1 MSPTAKTIKMLLYV
15 GDEETN
21 DVYVYDYKSGKS
33 VGTLTGFDEPYGECV
48 DAKGD
53 IYVSNYGGGT
63 VVEYAHGGAS
73 PINTYTSG
81 GTPIGCAIDAKGD
94 VAATSFDPGEVTVYA
109 KGNPNDGT
117 TYSDA
122 TCTYL
127 LAMGYDLK
135 RDLVGVGESG
145 SGKSALCGLLAGSQT
160 MTTLSTSGFTT
171 NPVVGGTTWDGRYFA
186 IDGEGGNFQ
195 SDIVQATLKGTTL
208 TYVSETALSDD
219 CYNDYVDVVNPFI
232 VGKKN
237 TPVNEKQG
245 NAVIG
250 ANLWCVDG
258 GTDGMD
264 YWHYPT
270 GGLPYTHLK
279 GASSDPY
286 GAAVSIAP

>member
-1 MSPTAKTIKMLLYV
+1 MPLEVQRAAHPDRNGSSMSPDAKTIKMLLYV

-48 DAKGD
+48 DATGD
-53 IYVSNYGGGT
+53 IYVANYGDGT
-63 VVEYAHGGAS
+63 VVEYAHGGAT
-73 PINTYTSG
+73 PMNTYTPG
-81 GTPIGCAIDAKGD
+81 GTPIGCAVDAKGD

-109 KGNPNDGT
+109 VGNPNDGT
-117 TYSDA
+117 NYSDG

-127 LAMGYDLK
+127 AAMGYDLK
-135 RDLVGVGESG
+135 RDLVGVG
-145 SGKSALCGLLAGSQT
+145 
-160 MTTLSTSGFTT
+160 
-171 NPVVGGTTWDGRYFA
+171 
-186 IDGEGGNFQ
+186 
-195 SDIVQATLKGTTL
+195 GTTL
-208 TYVSETALSDD
+208 TYVSQTTLSDD

-245 NAVIG
+245 NTAIG

-258 GTDGMD
+258 GMDGMD
-264 YWHYPT
+264 YWHYPK
-270 GGLPYTHLK
+270 GGLPYTRLK

-286 GAAVSIAP
+286 GAAVSIAQ